1 MLTAKKKKKR
11 KEKKKE
17 KEKKKNV
24 HIILENV
31 FGTLTQTLLPHATP
45 VLSSVSVD
53 YFCFI

>member
-1 MLTAKKKKKR
+1 MLTAKKKKK
-11 KEKKKE
+11 KKKE
-17 KEKKKNV
+17 KEKKNF

-31 FGTLTQTLLPHATP
+31 FGTLTHTLLPHATP